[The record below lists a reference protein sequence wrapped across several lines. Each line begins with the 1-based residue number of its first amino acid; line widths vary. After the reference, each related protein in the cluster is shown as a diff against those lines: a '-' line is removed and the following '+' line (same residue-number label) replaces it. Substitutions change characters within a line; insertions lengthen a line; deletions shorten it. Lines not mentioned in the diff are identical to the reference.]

1 MKITLKRSLF
11 FLSIAMFSIIAC
23 GDDDDGTTPAPTNN
37 NGGNGDDT
45 TQVDTTQVTDIM
57 KATVGG
63 NILNYDITLKQVD
76 ANDNIVIRGI
86 YRPDTSGMNDETFNL
101 RFSKSLSQQNYN
113 ILQEQSIVPS
123 YIRDGIT
130 FNKKLGNLN
139 IIKLDTLAKEFEAT
153 FSFEVENQLP
163 PIQQIT
169 LTNGEV
175 KVKYD

>member
-1 MKITLKRSLF
+1 MKITLKQSLF
-11 FLSIAMFSIIAC
+11 FLSIAVFSLVAC
-23 GDDDDGTTPAPTNN
+23 GDDDDGTTPTDNN
-37 NGGNGDDT
+37 NGGNGGGDT
-45 TQVDTTQVTDIM
+45 IQVTGIL

-63 NILNYDITLKQVD
+63 NILNYDITVKQID

-101 RFSKSLSQQNYN
+101 RLSKSLSQQNYN

-123 YIRDGIT
+123 YIRDGISY
-130 FNKKLGNLN
+130 NKKLGNLN